1 MVRLALCSWLA
12 AAALFAGQAGAFL
25 HTPQVGGCFLPSRS
39 VCDSSYRSQRV
50 ELAAAAGPVLSAAL
64 VGGAGATFSGA
75 NSHVLRMLLAGRS
88 RHAGVCRA
96 QLGETAFHSNESA
109 CYEEVDEEIS
119 DYEEDEDDEDAAGDL
134 PNLSASDFEV
144 VLRGPGAGPDG
155 GWIPD
160 TPPPAPRPAAPRP
173 VSLP

>member
-109 CYEEVDEEIS
+109 CYEEVCPHAARGMKPQPESVRDCRPWHCGVRRRVDIMLSIS
-119 DYEEDEDDEDAAGDL
+119 STTILET
-134 PNLSASDFEV
+134 S
-144 VLRGPGAGPDG
+144 R
-155 GWIPD
+155 
-160 TPPPAPRPAAPRP
+160 
-173 VSLP
+173 